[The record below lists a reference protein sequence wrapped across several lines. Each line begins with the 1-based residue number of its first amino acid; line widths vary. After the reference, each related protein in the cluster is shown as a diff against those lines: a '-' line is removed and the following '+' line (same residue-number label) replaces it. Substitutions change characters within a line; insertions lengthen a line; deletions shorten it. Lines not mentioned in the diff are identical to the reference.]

1 MQAPSGDPVDFAP
14 YFTGRTST
22 RNQDRAMLEHAF
34 ELRYQ
39 VYCLECG
46 YLDAGAYADGRESD
60 IYDDDSAHFFAHNLR
75 RELVGYVRLVPPDG
89 DGQFPWQLYCRHD
102 GAVALPPAAETAEVS
117 RLMVHRDY
125 RRRRGDIL
133 SGVNTEGEAP
143 TRTGAPGAGERRMD
157 SPQILLT
164 LYRQMYQHSLKVGI
178 RYWYAAMERPLA
190 RSLQRMA
197 FTFEQIGPETD
208 YFGPVAPF
216 VADLRRLEVNLES
229 RNPALLAWMQ
239 KPDAVS

>member
-1 MQAPSGDPVDFAP
+1 
-14 YFTGRTST
+14 
-22 RNQDRAMLEHAF
+22 MLEHAF

-46 YLDAGAYADGRESD
+46 YLDAAAYADGRESD

-75 RELVGYVRLVPPDG
+75 RELVGYVRLVPADMDG
-89 DGQFPWQLYCRHD
+89 RFPWELYCKHE
-102 GAVALPPAAETAEVS
+102 GQVALPPAAEAAEVS
-117 RLMVHRDY
+117 RLMVRRDY

-133 SGVNTEGEAP
+133 SGVNT
-143 TRTGAPGAGERRMD
+143 TGGDQQRGGALPAGERRME

-164 LYRQMYQHSLKVGI
+164 LYRQMYQHSLQVGI

-216 VADLRRLEVNLES
+216 MTDLRRLEANLES

>member
-1 MQAPSGDPVDFAP
+1 
-14 YFTGRTST
+14 
-22 RNQDRAMLEHAF
+22 MLQRAF

-46 YLDAGAYADGRESD
+46 YLDAAAYADGREVD
-60 IYDDDSAHFFAHNLR
+60 VYDDDSSHFFAHNLR
-75 RELVGYVRLVPPDG
+75 QELVGYVRLVPPDL
-89 DGQFPWQLYCRHD
+89 DGRFPWQLYCEHE
-102 GAVALPPAAETAEVS
+102 GPVALPPAAEAAEVS
-117 RLMVHRDY
+117 RLMVRRDY

-133 SGVNTEGEAP
+133 SGVNTAADQP
-143 TRTGAPGAGERRMD
+143 RSSALPDGERRME

-164 LYRQMYQHSLKVGI
+164 LYRQMYQHSLEAGI

-216 VADLRRLEVNLES
+216 MTDLRRLEVNLES